1 MDRPGKD
8 IDLFMPRQAEASRAI
23 LPYAITI
30 FVSAF
35 LLFQVQLLLA
45 KAILPWFGGAASVW
59 TTCMLF
65 FQTLLLIGY
74 SYSHWLAQRPRLAMQ
89 GRIQLFALTISA
101 LALILTGLAWGAPL
115 LPDGSWKP
123 GPEHAP
129 VWHILMLLG
138 IAVGLPYLVPYGG
151 QTVFCPRGFK
161 IKTRG
166 HKQRAHPT
174 GLSGRKLIRIQ

>member
-1 MDRPGKD
+1 MHRPGMGTVA
-8 IDLFMPRQAEASRAI
+8 LTFRQWDAVRAI

-74 SYSHWLAQRPRLAMQ
+74 RYAHWLAQRPRLATQ
-89 GRIQLFALTISA
+89 ARIHLGALVVAA
-101 LALILTGLAWGAPL
+101 LALTLAGFAWGAPL

-123 GPEHAP
+123 APEHIP
-129 VWHILMLLG
+129 VWHILLLLSV
-138 IAVGLPYLVPYGG
+138 AVGLPYLVLS
-151 QTVFCPRGFK
+151 
-161 IKTRG
+161 
-166 HKQRAHPT
+166 AT
-174 GLSGRKLIRIQ
+174 GPLLQFWFSRHG